1 MPPELLLSEALQV
14 AAYGAD
20 QQLGQPHFCTA
31 TPTTTGKNDSDD
43 SDSLLYLTRDTAID
57 FWQRQVLENPHGLV
71 IGGAGVQ
78 HDQLVT
84 LAEAHFGHLQ
94 QQQQQAGDNN
104 NNGTTTGARQQQQ
117 QQQRIVTIPSVYRG
131 GECRVQLPLP
141 ESSDEIESSNNG
153 MVSVVSAEQR
163 LTRVAIALEVGG
175 WYSDDLVATCVLQT
189 LLGGG
194 SRPVDPARAC
204 TAACTDRC

>member
-1 MPPELLLSEALQV
+1 MIIIDDGETEEPSKEEDSQSKNNTN
-14 AAYGAD
+14 GII
-20 QQLGQPHFCTA
+20 
-31 TPTTTGKNDSDD
+31 TGV
-43 SDSLLYLTRDTAID
+43 R
-57 FWQRQVLENPHGLV
+57 
-71 IGGAGVQ
+71 
-78 HDQLVT
+78 
-84 LAEAHFGHLQ
+84 
-94 QQQQQAGDNN
+94 
-104 NNGTTTGARQQQQ
+104 
-117 QQQRIVTIPSVYRG
+117 QQRIVTIPSVYRG
-131 GECRVQLPLP
+131 GECRVQLPVP
-141 ESSDEIESSNNG
+141 ESNDEIESINNG